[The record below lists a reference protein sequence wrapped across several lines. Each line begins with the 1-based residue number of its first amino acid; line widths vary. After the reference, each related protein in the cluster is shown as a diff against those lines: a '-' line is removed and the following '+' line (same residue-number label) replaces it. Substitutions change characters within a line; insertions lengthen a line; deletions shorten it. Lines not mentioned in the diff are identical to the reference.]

1 MAIKIQYKNQ
11 RQEKEGGSKRERWSD
26 TKCQLNDDVMV
37 LFSLLLFCSC
47 RTPKIYFVR
56 FQFGMTKRKLK
67 KKRNEKLM
75 KDRLKQ
81 MDGQFTNANGFSSIS
96 KQMNL
101 NTKFRLLYVSSEKKK
116 LEQNDLISNPTP
128 PQDQSN
134 KNAEEKIIAK
144 I

>member
-1 MAIKIQYKNQ
+1 
-11 RQEKEGGSKRERWSD
+11 
-26 TKCQLNDDVMV
+26 
-37 LFSLLLFCSC
+37 
-47 RTPKIYFVR
+47 
-56 FQFGMTKRKLK
+56 
-67 KKRNEKLM
+67 M
-75 KDRLKQ
+75 KDRLEQ